1 MKRMLLLWG
10 CIFALGL
17 LSCGSDDN
25 DDDDN
30 ISILVN
36 GAETVAAVETGQSVL
51 LRLSNGVPAAW
62 SVSDTSVAT
71 LSAASGVSVH
81 LAAQAAGSVT
91 VTATAGGR
99 HYTRALQI
107 TAQSS
112 DPNGGTANAPNVT
125 FINLSAYKV
134 VVCRDGLSA
143 ALATVAPG
151 ATNSVYVAPGT
162 TEITFHFRY
171 SYCVLDDTDS
181 GMVWLDVSDS
191 TAYTYP
197 VDSADI
203 AQGAVQVRIPAP
215 KNPQFN
221 AAYLK
226 VANQSDAPI
235 SLYNGNTQQKVYG
248 QEKYYIQPG
257 HSGVYA
263 IPPNAPFDGFR
274 LGENPASAT
283 PVAPFYAVSGVVYAC
298 IFSVDG
304 SLTAVNEELR
314 LGEAQTEKTFAVTF
328 EANGGTVSY
337 PIEAKLL
344 EESDMPKPTRQGY
357 LFAGWYIDIDLQSA
371 VTYPYVVSK
380 NTTLYAK
387 WTENTDTI
395 YTVRHFNQN
404 IDRTSYTLA
413 KTETLTGTTGTVSAA
428 VAMTYIG
435 FTAESFE
442 QVPIS
447 ADGTS
452 VIDIYYDRNAYTV
465 TFDANN
471 GTGNTQTQ
479 TFYYGIKEK
488 LKDTMFSNPGY
499 TFLGWATSKTDNP
512 IYNNKADFLIDSQ
525 NPTDITLYA
534 VWLCGII
541 VTADTI
547 ESIDL
552 SGITDTYTIKMV
564 GNISQNTLQT
574 LADKIKTA
582 KTTINLDLS
591 EATELVAIGATSDS
605 KSIFADCPLNEVV
618 LPKTL
623 EVIGSYAFAQCSIKY
638 VTIPASVQTIG
649 NNAFSYCSNLE
660 SVEIDGIET
669 IGEYAFTN
677 CKSLKTV
684 ALKNINNIGKS
695 AFCDCENISSVTIK
709 SVGFIRREVFYNC
722 STLEL
727 LEIDGA
733 KSIELD
739 VFKNSKNLKTIVLK
753 NISNNNTAFY
763 DCAKL
768 SSVTIESV
776 DSIRYDAFQ
785 DCINLRSVILKN
797 VAVIYGGQYNFLG
810 AFSNCKNLSS
820 VTMEAVGQIDA
831 YAFSKCSSL
840 SSITIDAES
849 IDYCAFIYCTALTAV
864 TVGKNVKSIGTN
876 CFIDCKLLTSV
887 RFEDTENWY
896 CNGYITD
903 VTDAAANARQF
914 KFGNND
920 LYKE

>member
-1 MKRMLLLWG
+1 MKRMLLVWG
-10 CIFALGL
+10 CIFALGF

-25 DDDDN
+25 DDS

-36 GAETVAAVETGQSVL
+36 GAETVSAVEAGQSVL

-71 LSAASGVSVH
+71 LSAASGVSVN
-81 LAAQAAGSVT
+81 LAAQAAGNVT
-91 VTATAGGR
+91 VTAMAGGR

-125 FINLSAYKV
+125 FINQSAYKV

-151 ATNSVYVAPGT
+151 ATKSVYVAPGT

-171 SYCVLDDTDS
+171 SYCVLDDSDS
-181 GMVWLDVSDS
+181 GMVWLDVADS

-203 AQGAVQVRIPAP
+203 VSDTVQVRIPAP

-263 IPPNAPFDGFR
+263 IPPDAPFNGFR
-274 LGENPASAT
+274 LGATPTSAT

-314 LGEAQTEKTFAVTF
+314 LGEAQIEKTFAVTF

-344 EESDMPKPTRQGY
+344 EESNMPKPTRQGY

-371 VTYPYVVSK
+371 ITYPYVVSK
-380 NTTLYAK
+380 DTTLYAK

-395 YTVRHFNQN
+395 YTVRHFKQN
-404 IDRTSYTLA
+404 IDRTPYTLA

-435 FTAESFE
+435 FTADSFE

-479 TFYYGIKEK
+479 IFYYGIEEK

-552 SGITDTYTIKMV
+552 SGITDTYTIKVV
-564 GNISQNTLQT
+564 GNISQSTLQT
-574 LADKIKTA
+574 LANKIKTA
-582 KTTINLDLS
+582 KTSINLDLS
-591 EATELVAIGATSDS
+591 EATGLMAIGATSDS
-605 KSIFADCPLNEVV
+605 TSIFADCPLNEVV

-623 EVIGSYAFAQCSIKY
+623 EVIGSYAFYSCTIKC
-638 VTIPASVQTIG
+638 VIIPTSVQTIG
-649 NNAFSYCSNLE
+649 KWAFCRCSNLE
-660 SVEIDGIET
+660 AVEIDGAET
-669 IGEYAFTN
+669 VGDYAFYY
-677 CKSLKTV
+677 C
-684 ALKNINNIGKS
+684 
-695 AFCDCENISSVTIK
+695 
-709 SVGFIRREVFYNC
+709 
-722 STLEL
+722 
-727 LEIDGA
+727 
-733 KSIELD
+733 
-739 VFKNSKNLKTIVLK
+739 KNLRTI
-753 NISNNNTAFY
+753 T
-763 DCAKL
+763 
-768 SSVTIESV
+768 
-776 DSIRYDAFQ
+776 
-785 DCINLRSVILKN
+785 LKN
-797 VAVIYGGQYNFLG
+797 VNTLGTYTFSDCTNLLSISMEAVGKIGYG
-810 AFSNCKNLSS
+810 AFSN
-820 VTMEAVGQIDA
+820 
-831 YAFSKCSSL
+831 CSSL

-849 IDYCAFIYCTALTAV
+849 IGYYAFKNCTSLTAV
-864 TVGKNVKSIGTN
+864 TIGKNVKSIDNTDNG
-876 CFIDCKLLTSV
+876 CFDGCTLLTSV
-887 RFEDTENWY
+887 RFEDTEVWY
-896 CNGYITD
+896 YKFSSGYSIQKD
-903 VTDAAANARQF
+903 VTNAAENASNF
-914 KFGNND
+914 KYHNY
-920 LYKE
+920 LWYKE